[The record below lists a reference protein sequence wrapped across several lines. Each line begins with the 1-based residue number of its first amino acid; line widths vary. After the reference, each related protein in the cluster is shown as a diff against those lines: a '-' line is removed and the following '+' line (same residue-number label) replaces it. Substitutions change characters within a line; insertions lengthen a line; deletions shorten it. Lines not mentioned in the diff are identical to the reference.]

1 MIKFL
6 NALYPE
12 VQVSIILILV
22 LVLVALCLIAGY
34 KVGWM
39 RAVEFMDGAVSR
51 SMDKAFAEELNKIK

>member
-6 NALYPE
+6 SVFTTE
-12 VQVSIILILV
+12 TQVCIILILV